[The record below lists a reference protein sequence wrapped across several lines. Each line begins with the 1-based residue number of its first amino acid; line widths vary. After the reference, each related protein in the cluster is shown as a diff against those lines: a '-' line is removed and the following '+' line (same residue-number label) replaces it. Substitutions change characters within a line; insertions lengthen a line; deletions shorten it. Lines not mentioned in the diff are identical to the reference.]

1 MHNDDTT
8 RNYVIT
14 MTIQHRK
21 GCTHMDIKCL
31 EKQLDGVCF
40 IKVIKM
46 FDLEYYLNIFP
57 VIRLKLL

>member
-1 MHNDDTT
+1 
-8 RNYVIT
+8 
-14 MTIQHRK
+14 
-21 GCTHMDIKCL
+21 MDINCL

-40 IKVIKM
+40 IKVINM